1 MANENMKGSTVN
13 SEVVA
18 GDKTRRKILSMEG
31 VKKKKILIGAAIA
44 ALAATVAGFLIVR
57 KNGSE
62 SEVDD

>member
-18 GDKTRRKILSMEG
+18 GDKTRTKILSMEG

-57 KNGSE
+57 KDGSE